1 MLVLSRRP
9 GEQVRIGDDIT
20 LTVIEAVGGRIKL
33 GIEAPRHVP
42 IMRGELGGSGGG
54 SPAHVPE
61 SSVPSSPP

>member
-33 GIEAPRHVP
+33 GIDAPRHVP
-42 IMRGELGGSGGG
+42 VWREELGGLRGGL
-54 SPAHVPE
+54 PARVPD